1 MQDAMNRDLC
11 GHVSA
16 RFSELIDD
24 GEGMKKNLFKEFSAL
39 VQDQA
44 KIKCLI
50 HSKLKAFSGG
60 LDRQDLVSL
69 DVIIAKGDRFAI
81 SVRVATPCPKGPLVT
96 SQDLMFCATLNDQPL
111 QWRSFSANSHFD
123 LNVYNPDIRLI
134 ESDFRKSAPGEIV
147 VFDDPVAI
155 YDVDITSETLLIRLV
170 VTPPV
175 KLRATQG
182 WTFSR
187 ELLAPVGT
195 SASHFRDTSMI
206 LTAGLLGEIGDESSI
221 SGLQVMAKNSSA
233 HFVRWASI
241 KAIAAIDADQAIEAA
256 EWATK
261 DEHPHIREA
270 AEIVVHQL
278 RGI

>member
-1 MQDAMNRDLC
+1 MQSAMKRHLSEC
-11 GHVSA
+11 VSA

-24 GEGMKKNLFKEFSAL
+24 GEGMQENLFKEFSAL
-39 VQDQA
+39 VRDQA
-44 KIKCLI
+44 KIKHLI

-81 SVRVATPCPKGPLVT
+81 SVRVATPGPKAPLVT
-96 SQDLMFCATLNDQPL
+96 SQDLMFCATLNEQPL
-111 QWRSFSANSHFD
+111 QWRIFSTDSHFD
-123 LNVYNPDIRLI
+123 LNVYNPDIQLI
-134 ESDFRKSAPGEIV
+134 EGGLRRSAPGEVV
-147 VFDDPVAI
+147 VFGDSAAI
-155 YDVDITSETLLIRLV
+155 YDVDITSETLLIRRV

-175 KLRATQG
+175 QMRATQG

-187 ELLAPVGT
+187 ERLRPVGT

-206 LTAGLLGEIGDESSI
+206 LTAGLLAEIGDESSI
-221 SGLQVMAKNSSA
+221 SGLKVMAKRSEA

-241 KAIAAIDADQAIEAA
+241 KAIAAIDADQAVEAA

-270 AEIVVHQL
+270 AAIVVHQL
-278 RGI
+278 RAV